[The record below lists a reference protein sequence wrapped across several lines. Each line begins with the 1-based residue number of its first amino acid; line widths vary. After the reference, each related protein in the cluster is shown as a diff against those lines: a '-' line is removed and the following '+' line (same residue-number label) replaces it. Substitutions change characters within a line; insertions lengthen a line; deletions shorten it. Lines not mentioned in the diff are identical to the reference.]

1 MKKVI
6 IITVIVI
13 LVTGFANWFFFGK
26 LKAPEFLTIEIDST
40 EIINLDKAVVIGRVK
55 FFNPNLRDASLLN
68 TEIKAYSNGVF
79 ISQISQTN
87 KVEINAQQ
95 NFEVPIRFE
104 VNPLQLGL
112 SQGLSGLFENAL
124 NKKKSIP
131 IKFDGYCRI
140 KTFNTVQKIPFI
152 YEDKIEFE

>member
-1 MKKVI
+1 MKKTLLI
-6 IITVIVI
+6 ILLLVIV
-13 LVTGFANWFFFGK
+13 LSGVYWFLFGK
-26 LKAPEFLTIEIDST
+26 VKAPEFLSIDIDST
-40 EIINLDKAVVIGRVK
+40 EMISLDKAIVMGRVK
-55 FFNPNLRDASLLN
+55 FFNPNITDATLLN

-87 KVEINAQQ
+87 KVDINAQE

-112 SQGLSGLFENAL
+112 SQGLSGLFENVL
-124 NKKKSIP
+124 NKKKTLP

-140 KTFNTVQKIPFI
+140 KTLNRIQKIPFI